1 MYGFLTRRPVIYAKC
16 NFMRGRF
23 NRIIFEWSRYRK
35 LPRRKRIVSKW
46 SIGVGWWV
54 GSLVDK
60 GEGNGGG
67 FLWDCWNDAG
77 MLYEGLTTALRPG
90 Q

>member
-1 MYGFLTRRPVIYAKC
+1 MVKIQEIATEKKDSVEMEHR
-16 NFMRGRF
+16 
-23 NRIIFEWSRYRK
+23 SR
-35 LPRRKRIVSKW
+35 S
-46 SIGVGWWV
+46 WV
-54 GSLVDK
+54 GSLVDE

>member
-1 MYGFLTRRPVIYAKC
+1 MEKKDSVEMEHRSRR
-16 NFMRGRF
+16 
-23 NRIIFEWSRYRK
+23 
-35 LPRRKRIVSKW
+35 
-46 SIGVGWWV
+46 WV
-54 GSLVDK
+54 GSLVDE